1 MIKLKKLLIKE
12 ETEKIWQ
19 IEHSS
24 GETVGFVKATSSGEA
39 LEKFYKHDRIPES
52 DEREF
57 QASESDQS
65 EVNNFKQYW
74 QKKSEATPWMA
85 DMAKR
90 ALQNVDIK

>member
-19 IEHSS
+19 IEHES
-24 GETVGFVKATSSGEA
+24 GETVGFAKAMSSQEA
-39 LEKFYKHDRIPES
+39 LEKFYKHDKI
-52 DEREF
+52 
-57 QASESDQS
+57 SESDKRQFRASETDQS
-65 EVNNFKQYW
+65 EINNFKQYW
-74 QKKSEATPWMA
+74 QRKAEATPWMA

>member
-19 IEHSS
+19 IEHQS
-24 GETVGFVKATSSGEA
+24 GETVGFTKAMTSQEA
-39 LEKFYKHDRIPES
+39 LEKFYKHDRIPEF
-52 DEREF
+52 DKREF
-57 QASESDQS
+57 SASESDQS
-65 EVNNFKQYW
+65 EINNFKQYW
-74 QKKSEATPWMA
+74 QRKAQSTPWMA